1 MHLTT
6 FSDYAFRILI
16 YLSLRKAPC
25 SLNEIS
31 QAYGISRNHLIK
43 AVNVLEKNGFINTK
57 RGVGGGISLA
67 KPASEIGLA
76 DVVKSTEPSFTIV
89 ECFDREKNKCVI
101 TSACK
106 LKLILN
112 DALNAFLDE
121 LAGHTLA
128 DITGNSR
135 DLLKILHVVTP
146 PDK

>member
-16 YLSLRKAPC
+16 YLSVRKVPC

-31 QAYGISRNHLIK
+31 KAYGISRNHLIK
-43 AVNVLEKNGFINTK
+43 AVNVLEKNSFIHTK

-76 DVVKSTEPSFTIV
+76 EVVKCTEPSFTIV

-106 LKLILN
+106 LKHLLA
-112 DALNAFLDE
+112 DALNAFLNE

-128 DITGNSR
+128 DISANSK
-135 DLLKILHVVTP
+135 DVLNLLVLDTP
-146 PDK
+146 SEK